1 MPSTE
6 ELVNDALSGSVRA
19 LAKLITLVEN
29 EMPEAL
35 EALRRLYP
43 KTGKAYLIGI
53 TGPPGSGK
61 STLTDKITKELRK
74 KDFTVGIIAVDPTS
88 PFTGGALLGDRL
100 RMQDITSDEGVF
112 VRSMATRGTLGG
124 LTKATADTIKILDA
138 CGKDFI
144 IIETVGV
151 GQDEVDIVKTADTTI
166 LISVPGL
173 GDDIQAL
180 KAGIMEIADIFV
192 VNKADREGADRLMTE
207 LSLMLDLS
215 PAKNAWRPP
224 ILKTVGTLGEG
235 ISELAEKILAHR
247 KFLEE
252 GEGLIKKRNIRARE
266 EIINLI
272 EKEISKYIHKMLK
285 YDLAF
290 DEVIE
295 KVVARE
301 KDPYSY
307 AQTVTE
313 PFARY
318 YQIYKVIRKGP
329 RVPNSGVK
337 RISNGCHRA
346 TFGYSFTLPKI
357 SLAIISFIISSVPPP
372 MRLRRMSR
380 QYLCTGYSIM

>member
-6 ELVNDALSGSVRA
+6 ELVREALSGSVRA

-29 EMPEAL
+29 EMPEAM
-35 EALRRLYP
+35 EALRQLYP
-43 KTGKAYLIGI
+43 RTGKAYIIGI

-74 KDFTVGIIAVDPTS
+74 KDYTVGIIAVDPTS

-138 CGKDFI
+138 FGKDFI

-192 VNKADREGADRLMTE
+192 VNKADREGADRVITE

-215 PAKNAWRPP
+215 PVKSAWRPP

-235 ISELAEKILAHR
+235 IFELAEKILAHR

-252 GEGLIKKRNIRARE
+252 GEGLLKKRNSRARE

-272 EKEISKYIHKMLK
+272 EKEISKYIYKMLK
-285 YDLAF
+285 YDVAF

-307 AQTVTE
+307 AQTITE
-313 PFARY
+313 PFAKY
-318 YQIYKVIRKGP
+318 YQIYKIDK
-329 RVPNSGVK
+329 K
-337 RISNGCHRA
+337 
-346 TFGYSFTLPKI
+346 
-357 SLAIISFIISSVPPP
+357 SV
-372 MRLRRMSR
+372 
-380 QYLCTGYSIM
+380 

>member
-6 ELVNDALSGSVRA
+6 ELVNDAISGSVRA
-19 LAKLITLVEN
+19 LAKLITMVEN

-43 KTGKAYLIGI
+43 QTGRAYIVGI

-74 KDFTVGIIAVDPTS
+74 QNFTVGIIAVDPTS

-124 LTKATADTIKILDA
+124 LSKATADTVKVLDA
-138 CGKDFI
+138 FGKDFI

-151 GQDEVDIVKTADTTI
+151 GQDEVDIVRTADTTL

-173 GDDIQAL
+173 GDDIQAM
-180 KAGIMEIADIFV
+180 KAGIMEIGDIFV
-192 VNKADREGADRLMTE
+192 VNKADREGADRVVTE

-215 PAKNAWRPP
+215 PAKSAWRPP
-224 ILKTVGTLGEG
+224 VVKTVGTLGEG
-235 ISELAEKILAHR
+235 IQELVEKILAHR

-252 GEGLIKKRNIRARE
+252 GEGLVKKRNTRARE

-285 YDLAF
+285 YDVTF

-295 KVVARE
+295 QVVARQ

-307 AQTVTE
+307 AQAITE
-313 PFARY
+313 PFAKY
-318 YQIYKVIRKGP
+318 YQIYKVDKSK
-329 RVPNSGVK
+329 NQS
-337 RISNGCHRA
+337 A
-346 TFGYSFTLPKI
+346 
-357 SLAIISFIISSVPPP
+357 
-372 MRLRRMSR
+372 
-380 QYLCTGYSIM
+380 

>member
-1 MPSTE
+1 MPNTE
-6 ELVNDALSGSVRA
+6 ELVNDAISGSVRA
-19 LAKLITLVEN
+19 LAKLITMVEN

-43 KTGKAYLIGI
+43 QTGKAYILGI

-74 KDFTVGIIAVDPTS
+74 RNFTVGIIAVDPTS

-124 LTKATADTIKILDA
+124 LSKATADTVKVLDA
-138 CGKDFI
+138 FGKDFI

-151 GQDEVDIVKTADTTI
+151 GQDEVDIVRTADTTL

-173 GDDIQAL
+173 GDDIQAM
-180 KAGIMEIADIFV
+180 KAGIMEIGDIFV
-192 VNKADREGADRLMTE
+192 VNKADREGADRVVTE

-215 PAKNAWRPP
+215 PAKSAWRPP
-224 ILKTVGTLGEG
+224 VVKTVGTLGEG
-235 ISELAEKILAHR
+235 IQELVEKILAHR

-252 GEGLIKKRNIRARE
+252 GEGLVKKRNTRARE

-285 YDLAF
+285 YDVTF

-295 KVVARE
+295 QVVARQ

-307 AQTVTE
+307 AQTITE
-313 PFARY
+313 PFAKY
-318 YQIYKVIRKGP
+318 YQIYKVDKAK
-329 RVPNSGVK
+329 N
-337 RISNGCHRA
+337 
-346 TFGYSFTLPKI
+346 
-357 SLAIISFIISSVPPP
+357 
-372 MRLRRMSR
+372 
-380 QYLCTGYSIM
+380 

>member
-6 ELVNDALSGSVRA
+6 ELVREALSGSVRA

-29 EMPEAL
+29 EMPEAM
-35 EALRRLYP
+35 EALRQLYP
-43 KTGKAYLIGI
+43 RTGKAYIIGI

-74 KDFTVGIIAVDPTS
+74 KEYTVGIIAVDPTS

-138 CGKDFI
+138 FGKDFI

-192 VNKADREGADRLMTE
+192 VNKADREGADRVITE

-215 PAKNAWRPP
+215 PVKSAWRPP

-235 ISELAEKILAHR
+235 IFELAEKILAHR

-252 GEGLIKKRNIRARE
+252 GEGLLKKRNSRARE

-272 EKEISKYIHKMLK
+272 EKEISKYIYKMLK
-285 YDLAF
+285 YDVAF

-307 AQTVTE
+307 AQTITE
-313 PFARY
+313 PFAKY
-318 YQIYKVIRKGP
+318 YQIYKIDK
-329 RVPNSGVK
+329 K
-337 RISNGCHRA
+337 
-346 TFGYSFTLPKI
+346 
-357 SLAIISFIISSVPPP
+357 SV
-372 MRLRRMSR
+372 
-380 QYLCTGYSIM
+380 

>member
-1 MPSTE
+1 MMPNTE
-6 ELVNDALSGSVRA
+6 ELVQDAISGSVRA
-19 LAKLITLVEN
+19 LAKLITMVEN

-43 KTGKAYLIGI
+43 QTGKAYIIGI

-74 KDFTVGIIAVDPTS
+74 RNFTVGIIAVDPTS

-124 LTKATADTIKILDA
+124 LSKATADTVKVLDA
-138 CGKDFI
+138 FGKEFI

-151 GQDEVDIVKTADTTI
+151 GQDEVDIVRTADTTL

-180 KAGIMEIADIFV
+180 KAGIMEIGDIFV
-192 VNKADREGADRLMTE
+192 VNKADREGADRVVTE

-215 PAKNAWRPP
+215 PAKSAWRPP
-224 ILKTVGTLGEG
+224 VMKTVGTMGEG
-235 ISELAEKILAHR
+235 IPELAEKILAHR

-252 GEGLIKKRNIRARE
+252 GEGLVKKRNIRARE
-266 EIINLI
+266 EILNLI

-285 YDLAF
+285 YDVTF

-295 KVVARE
+295 QVVARK

-313 PFARY
+313 PFAKY
-318 YQIYKVIRKGP
+318 YQIYKVDKAK
-329 RVPNSGVK
+329 N
-337 RISNGCHRA
+337 
-346 TFGYSFTLPKI
+346 
-357 SLAIISFIISSVPPP
+357 
-372 MRLRRMSR
+372 
-380 QYLCTGYSIM
+380 

>member
-29 EMPEAL
+29 EMPEAT
-35 EALRRLYP
+35 EALRRLYS
-43 KTGKAYLIGI
+43 KTGRAYLIGI

-124 LTKATADTIKILDA
+124 LSKATADTIKILDA
-138 CGKDFI
+138 FGKDFI

-173 GDDIQAL
+173 GDEIQAL
-180 KAGIMEIADIFV
+180 KAGIMEIGDIFV
-192 VNKADREGADRLMTE
+192 VNKADREGADRLVTE

-215 PAKNAWRPP
+215 PAKSAWRPP

-235 ISELAEKILAHR
+235 IAELGGKILAHR

-252 GEGLIKKRNIRARE
+252 GEGLIKKRNTRARE
-266 EIINLI
+266 EIITLI

-285 YDLAF
+285 YDVTF

-318 YQIYKVIRKGP
+318 YQIYKVDKT
-329 RVPNSGVK
+329 K
-337 RISNGCHRA
+337 
-346 TFGYSFTLPKI
+346 K
-357 SLAIISFIISSVPPP
+357 
-372 MRLRRMSR
+372 
-380 QYLCTGYSIM
+380 

>member
-1 MPSTE
+1 MANTE
-6 ELVNDALSGSVRA
+6 ELVREALSGSVRA
-19 LAKLITLVEN
+19 MAKLITLVEN
-29 EMPEAL
+29 EMPEAM

-43 KTGKAYLIGI
+43 QTGKAYIVGI

-74 KDFTVGIIAVDPTS
+74 KGYTVGIIAVDPTS

-124 LTKATADTIKILDA
+124 LSKATADTIKILDA
-138 CGKDFI
+138 FGKDFI
-144 IIETVGV
+144 LIETVGV
-151 GQDEVDIVKTADTTI
+151 GQDEVDIVKTADSTL

-173 GDDIQAL
+173 GDDIPAL

-192 VNKADREGADRLMTE
+192 VNKADREGTDRLVAE

-215 PAKNAWRPP
+215 PARSAWRPP
-224 ILKTVGTLGEG
+224 IIKTVATLGDG
-235 ISELAEKILAHR
+235 IQDLAEKILAHR
-247 KFLEE
+247 KSLEE
-252 GEGLIKKRNIRARE
+252 DNGLLKKRNSRARQ
-266 EIINLI
+266 EILNLI
-272 EKEISKYIHKMLK
+272 EQEISKYVHKMLK
-285 YDLAF
+285 YDVAF

-295 KVVARE
+295 QVVARK

-318 YQIYKVIRKGP
+318 YQVYKVDKAK
-329 RVPNSGVK
+329 N
-337 RISNGCHRA
+337 
-346 TFGYSFTLPKI
+346 
-357 SLAIISFIISSVPPP
+357 
-372 MRLRRMSR
+372 
-380 QYLCTGYSIM
+380 

>member
-29 EMPEAL
+29 EMPEAA

-43 KTGKAYLIGI
+43 QTGKAYIVGI

-74 KDFTVGIIAVDPTS
+74 KENTVGIIAVDPTS

-138 CGKDFI
+138 FGKDFI

-151 GQDEVDIVKTADTTI
+151 GQDEVDIVRTADTTI

-192 VNKADREGADRLMTE
+192 VNKADREGADRVVTE

-215 PAKNAWRPP
+215 PVRSAWRPP
-224 ILKTVGTLGEG
+224 IVKTVGTLGEG

-247 KFLEE
+247 KYLEE
-252 GEGLIKKRNIRARE
+252 GEGLLKKRTSRARE
-266 EIINLI
+266 EITNLI

-285 YDLAF
+285 YDVAF
-290 DEVIE
+290 EEVIE

-307 AQTVTE
+307 AQTITE
-313 PFARY
+313 PFAKY
-318 YQIYKVIRKGP
+318 YQIYKIDK
-329 RVPNSGVK
+329 K
-337 RISNGCHRA
+337 
-346 TFGYSFTLPKI
+346 
-357 SLAIISFIISSVPPP
+357 SV
-372 MRLRRMSR
+372 
-380 QYLCTGYSIM
+380 

>member
-1 MPSTE
+1 MNKTE
-6 ELVNDALSGSVRA
+6 ELVREALSGSVRA

-29 EMPEAL
+29 EMPEAV
-35 EALRRLYP
+35 EALQSLYP
-43 KTGKAYLIGI
+43 STGKAYIVGI

-124 LTKATADTIKILDA
+124 LSRATGDTIKILDA
-138 CGKDFI
+138 FGKDFI
-144 IIETVGV
+144 LIETVGV
-151 GQDEVDIVKTADTTI
+151 GQDEVDIVKTADSTL

-180 KAGIMEIADIFV
+180 KAGIMEIGDIFV
-192 VNKADREGADRLMTE
+192 VNKADREGADRLVTE

-215 PAKNAWRPP
+215 PARTAWKPP
-224 ILKTVGTLGEG
+224 IIKTVATLGDG
-235 ISELAEKILAHR
+235 IQDLAEKILDHR
-247 KFLEE
+247 RFLGE
-252 GEGLIKKRNIRARE
+252 GEGLLKKRNSRARE
-266 EIINLI
+266 EILNLI
-272 EKEISKYIHKMLK
+272 EQEISKYVHKMLK
-285 YDLAF
+285 YDVTF

-295 KVVARE
+295 QVVARR

-318 YQIYKVIRKGP
+318 YQIYKVDKA
-329 RVPNSGVK
+329 K
-337 RISNGCHRA
+337 R
-346 TFGYSFTLPKI
+346 
-357 SLAIISFIISSVPPP
+357 
-372 MRLRRMSR
+372 
-380 QYLCTGYSIM
+380 

>member
-43 KTGKAYLIGI
+43 KTGKAFIIGI

-138 CGKDFI
+138 FGKDFI

-173 GDDIQAL
+173 GD
-180 KAGIMEIADIFV
+180 
-192 VNKADREGADRLMTE
+192 
-207 LSLMLDLS
+207 
-215 PAKNAWRPP
+215 
-224 ILKTVGTLGEG
+224 G
-235 ISELAEKILAHR
+235 ISELAENILAHR

-252 GEGLIKKRNIRARE
+252 GEGLIKKRNTRARE

-307 AQTVTE
+307 AQAVTE

-318 YQIYKVIRKGP
+318 YQIYKVDKK
-329 RVPNSGVK
+329 N
-337 RISNGCHRA
+337 A
-346 TFGYSFTLPKI
+346 
-357 SLAIISFIISSVPPP
+357 
-372 MRLRRMSR
+372 
-380 QYLCTGYSIM
+380 

>member
-1 MPSTE
+1 MTD
-6 ELVNDALSGSVRA
+6 ELVAGVLAGQRRA
-19 LAKLITLVEN
+19 IARAISLVEN
-29 EMPEAL
+29 NRAEARPVL
-35 EALRRLYP
+35 AALHP
-43 KTGKAYLIGI
+43 HTGRAHIVGV

-61 STLTDKITKELRK
+61 STLVNALALHFRHSSSPQ
-74 KDFTVGIIAVDPTS
+74 TVGIIAVDPTS

-138 CGKDFI
+138 FGKDFI

-192 VNKADREGADRLMTE
+192 VNKADREGADRVVTE

-215 PAKNAWRPP
+215 PVKSAWRPP
-224 ILKTVGTLGEG
+224 VLKTVGTLGEG

-252 GEGLIKKRNIRARE
+252 GEGLLKKRNSRARE
-266 EIINLI
+266 EIIDLI

-285 YDLAF
+285 YDVSF

-307 AQTVTE
+307 AQTITE
-313 PFARY
+313 PFAKY
-318 YQIYKVIRKGP
+318 YQIYKIDKKG
-329 RVPNSGVK
+329 V
-337 RISNGCHRA
+337 
-346 TFGYSFTLPKI
+346 
-357 SLAIISFIISSVPPP
+357 
-372 MRLRRMSR
+372 
-380 QYLCTGYSIM
+380 